1 VVTPPAPSRF
11 SVLGP
16 VSAEVAGRA
25 LPLGPLKQRVVLAVL
40 LCQPN
45 TPVSV
50 DVLTDAVWGDDP
62 PRTARKNLQVYIS
75 TLRKTLG
82 EAGAGA
88 DRISLRPGG
97 YRMTVDPAE
106 LDSLR
111 LQALARAGREAS
123 ADGDAARAARLL
135 DEARGLWTGPPLA
148 ELDRSPL
155 VQAAAERLTAR
166 YLCVCEDWA
175 EAALAAGRPREV
187 AEVLGELAEQHPLR
201 ERLRAAQMAAL
212 HRSGRRGEAMA
223 VFDEVRQQLSR
234 ELGLSPSPVLTSL
247 YREVLAG
254 AGEPGARAAR
264 RPAPA
269 RLPADAADF
278 TGRRET
284 LAELVEAVAAKD
296 AAPCVL
302 TGPAGIGKTALAL
315 RAAHGLAEEF
325 PGGRIFVRL
334 RDQDGTPRAMASV
347 AAELLA
353 YTGIR
358 EDAPPRDPA
367 FDAARWRGWLMD
379 RRVLLVLD
387 DAPDEAAVRPW
398 LPGAGRGRVVVTT
411 RTQLAG
417 LAPAYRVQVPALSP
431 AEALDLLGRL
441 VGTSRVLSDRPAAER
456 VVAACGLLPIA
467 VRTAGLKLA
476 LLRHLP
482 LADYADRLADPRALL
497 RELAVGDVEV
507 RSPVADAW
515 DRLDERHRSTL
526 LRLSRLPLQSRFTA
540 AEAANALGAETQVTQ
555 RELELMIEAGAVVS
569 PESEVAAHAAVYS
582 LPYLTHLYAREIA
595 GV

>member
-1 VVTPPAPSRF
+1 MVTAPEILRF

-16 VSAEVAGRA
+16 VSAEAAGRA

-50 DVLTDAVWGDDP
+50 DVLTEAVWGDDP
-62 PRTARKNLQVYIS
+62 PRTARKNLQSYVS
-75 TLRKTLG
+75 TLRKTLA
-82 EAGAGA
+82 EAGAA

-97 YRMTVDPAE
+97 YRITVDASE

-111 LQALARAGREAS
+111 FQALARAGREAA
-123 ADGDAARAARLL
+123 ADGDAERAARLL

-148 ELDRSPL
+148 ELDFLPVVRA
-155 VQAAAERLTAR
+155 VAERLTSR
-166 YLCVCEDWA
+166 YLGVCEDWA

-187 AEVLGELAEQHPLR
+187 AEVLGEMVEQHPLR
-201 ERLRAAQMAAL
+201 ERLRAAQMTAL

-223 VFDEVRQQLSR
+223 VYDEVRQHLSR
-234 ELGLSPSPVLTSL
+234 ELGLSPSPLLESL
-247 YREVLAG
+247 YREVLAD
-254 AGEPGARAAR
+254 AGGQAARTVR
-264 RPAPA
+264 RPAPSS
-269 RLPADAADF
+269 LPADTADF

-284 LAELVEAVAAKD
+284 LVELLEAATAGH

-315 RAAHGLAEEF
+315 HAAHRLADEF
-325 PGGRIFVRL
+325 PGGRILVRL
-334 RDQDGTPRAMASV
+334 RDKDGTPRPTVSV

-353 YTGIR
+353 CTGFR
-358 EDAPPRDPA
+358 DAQRDPELA
-367 FDAARWRGWLMD
+367 AARWRDWMRD

-387 DAPDEAAVRPW
+387 DAPDEAAVRPL
-398 LPGAGRGRVVVTT
+398 LPGAGRGCVIVTT

-417 LAPAYRVQVPALSP
+417 LAPAYRIPVPALSA

-441 VGTSRVLSDRPAAER
+441 SGTGRVLCDRPAAER
-456 VVAACGLLPIA
+456 VVTACGLLPIA
-467 VRTAGLKLA
+467 VRAAGLKLA

-482 LADYADRLADPRALL
+482 LADYADRLADPRTLL
-497 RELAVGDVEV
+497 RELAVGDLDV

-515 DRLDERHRSTL
+515 DRLDERHRRTL
-526 LRLSRLPLQSRFTA
+526 IRLARLPLHGWFTA
-540 AEAANALGAETQVTQ
+540 DEAASALGAEARVTQ
-555 RELELMIEAGAVVS
+555 RELELMIEAGAVIS
-569 PESEVAAHAAVYS
+569 PESEVTAHAAVYS

-595 GV
+595 EA